1 MGRRGRRDRRRLIVA
16 GRVRNRSSG
25 RQNDAMSPFDQPPS
39 SPPVSFDQPPDGG
52 RRRRRRRTAAV
63 AAASVGL
70 AAAGVV
76 AVAQLASA
84 DDSDPLPANAVA
96 QVDEAPPVPAP
107 TTVPDDEPDE
117 PAGDDQIVIRIG
129 DEEPIVIDL
138 GDLGLPPELGDL
150 SELGELGELG
160 DLQDLDFEQVQKCL
174 GGSLLDL
181 DLGAVPGSLP
191 PLGGLDVFGDDV
203 TLAGPDGVSVLDF
216 GEGDG
221 SVTITEN
228 GELTIT
234 SEGDV
239 DVQQLDE
246 ILDELP
252 DEAPAE
258 RPLPPLPDFDTILDA
273 SSRPA
278 SAPASERS
286 RQATTPGGYLCVWL
300 LVAAAW

>member
-1 MGRRGRRDRRRLIVA
+1 M
-16 GRVRNRSSG
+16 
-25 RQNDAMSPFDQPPS
+25 
-39 SPPVSFDQPPDGG
+39 
-52 RRRRRRRTAAV
+52 

-70 AAAGVV
+70 AATGVV
-76 AVAQLASA
+76 AVAQFASA

-107 TTVPDDEPDE
+107 TTVPDDEPSGE
-117 PAGDDQIVIRIG
+117 PSGDDQIVIRIG
-129 DEEPIVIDL
+129 DGEPIVIDL

-150 SELGELGELG
+150 GELGELGELG

-221 SVTITEN
+221 SVTITREN

-258 RPLPPLPDFDTILDA
+258 RPLPPLPDFDTIL
-273 SSRPA
+273 
-278 SAPASERS
+278 ECLE
-286 RQATTPGGYLCVWL
+286 QAGVGPGE
-300 LVAAAW
+300 

>member
-1 MGRRGRRDRRRLIVA
+1 MPWPRSTRRLPRPRPPPCPPTSRPA
-16 GRVRNRSSG
+16 SS
-25 RQNDAMSPFDQPPS
+25 
-39 SPPVSFDQPPDGG
+39 
-52 RRRRRRRTAAV
+52 
-63 AAASVGL
+63 
-70 AAAGVV
+70 
-76 AVAQLASA
+76 
-84 DDSDPLPANAVA
+84 
-96 QVDEAPPVPAP
+96 
-107 TTVPDDEPDE
+107 
-117 PAGDDQIVIRIG
+117 GDDQIVIRIG
-129 DEEPIVIDL
+129 DEAPIVIDL

-150 SELGELGELG
+150 SELGELGDLG
-160 DLQDLDFEQVQKCL
+160 DLEDLDFEQVQKCL

-191 PLGGLDVFGDDV
+191 PLGGLDLFGDDV

-221 SVTITEN
+221 SVTITREN

-258 RPLPPLPDFDTILDA
+258 RPLPPLPDFDTIRELPRA
-273 SSRPA
+273 GRRRHRGMS
-278 SAPASERS
+278 
-286 RQATTPGGYLCVWL
+286 
-300 LVAAAW
+300 AAARPRRLAATSCLATS